1 MDKYI
6 IKGERPLTGTVQA
19 QGSKNAILPMMPAA
33 LLADGPTVL
42 PGVPDITD
50 IHTMSDVLRALG
62 AVFTFENGTLTIDG
76 STIDNQTAPYDLV
89 RKMRASISVLGPLIA
104 RYGKAEVSL
113 PGGCAFG
120 PRPVDLHLKAMKAL
134 GAEIEVEGGYIIARA
149 KKLKGARI
157 YLAGPA
163 GPSRGATANLIT
175 AACLAEGTTV
185 IEEAAREP
193 ETVDLVNLLIKMGAD
208 IEGAGTGEIIIRG
221 VKELKPVEYK
231 PMSDQVEAGTLLICG
246 IVGRGPVRVEGADA
260 GYLTT
265 LLELLDEMGTSVS
278 SGKDWISVSAGG
290 RLKPVVVHSKPYPGF
305 PTDLQPQVMA
315 AAAIADGRSVF
326 VEGIYPDRFNH
337 APELVRLGANIRIEG
352 NTAVVDGV
360 KGFKGATVMASDI
373 RAGAALVIGG
383 LAARGETHV
392 RRIYHIDRGYEK
404 LESKLHS
411 LGARIER
418 LSE

>member
-62 AVFTFENGTLTIDG
+62 AVVTFENGTLTIDG

>member
-6 IKGERPLTGTVQA
+6 IEGEHPLAGTVRP
-19 QGSKNAILPMMPAA
+19 QGSKNAVLPMMPAA
-33 LLADGPTVL
+33 LLADGPTVFQ
-42 PGVPDITD
+42 GVPDITD

-62 AVFTFENGTLTIDG
+62 ALVTFENGTLTIDG

-89 RKMRASISVLGPLIA
+89 RKMRASISVLGPLIV
-104 RYGKAEVSL
+104 RYGNAKVSL

-134 GAEIEVEGGYIIARA
+134 GAEIDVEGGYIIARA

-175 AACLAEGTTV
+175 AACLAEGTTI

-193 ETVDLVNLLIKMGAD
+193 ETADLVNLLKKMGAD
-208 IEGAGTGEIIIRG
+208 IDGAGTGEITIKG
-221 VKELKPVEYK
+221 VKKLKPVEYE

-246 IVGRGPVRVEGADA
+246 IVGRGPVRVEGANPD
-260 GYLTT
+260 YLMT
-265 LLELLDEMGTSVS
+265 LLELLDEMGISVS
-278 SGKDWISVSAGG
+278 SGRDWISVSAGDY
-290 RLKPVVVHSKPYPGF
+290 LKPIVVHSKPYPGF
-305 PTDLQPQVMA
+305 PTDLQPQLMA
-315 AAAIADGRSVF
+315 TAALANGRSVF

-360 KGFKGATVMASDI
+360 DGFKGATVMASDI
-373 RAGAALVIGG
+373 RAGAALVIAG
-383 LAARGETHV
+383 LAAQGETHI
-392 RRIYHIDRGYEK
+392 RRIYHIDRGYDK
-404 LESKLHS
+404 LDSKLQS
-411 LGARIER
+411 LGASIER
-418 LSE
+418 ISE

>member
-6 IKGERPLTGTVQA
+6 IEGEHPLSGTVRA
-19 QGSKNAILPMMPAA
+19 QGSKNAILPMMSAA

-42 PGVPDITD
+42 RGVPDITD

-62 AVFTFENGTLTIDG
+62 AVVTFENGTLTIDG

-89 RKMRASISVLGPLIA
+89 RRMRASISVLGPLIA
-104 RYGKAEVSL
+104 KYGYAKVSL

-120 PRPVDLHLKAMKAL
+120 PRPVDLHLKAIKAL
-134 GAEIEVEGGYIIARA
+134 GADTTLDGGYIVARA
-149 KKLKGARI
+149 KKLKGTKI

-193 ETVDLVNLLIKMGAD
+193 ETVDLVNLLIKMGANID
-208 IEGAGTGEIIIRG
+208 GAGTGEIKIEG
-221 VKELKPVEYK
+221 VKKLKPVEYK
-231 PMSDQVEAGTLLICG
+231 PMSDQIEVGTLLVCG
-246 IVGRGPVRVEGADA
+246 TAGHGPVRVDGADP
-260 GYLTT
+260 GYLTP
-265 LLELLDEMGTSVS
+265 LLELLDEMGAVIS
-278 SGKDWISVSAGG
+278 SGEDWVAVSADG
-290 RLKPVVVHSKPYPGF
+290 RFKPLVVHAKPYPGF

-315 AAAIADGRSVF
+315 AVALADGRSVF

-337 APELVRLGANIRIEG
+337 APELVRLGAKIRVEG

-360 KGFKGATVMASDI
+360 EGFIGATVMASDI
-373 RAGAALVIGG
+373 RAGAALVIAG
-383 LAARGETHV
+383 LAAHGETHI

-404 LESKLHS
+404 LESKLLS
-411 LGARIER
+411 LGAKIER
-418 LSE
+418 VVE